1 MQPTDKEFSLKDT
14 AKILFHLKKAK
25 APTAKTVEVSL
36 SPQMALLRSWQ
47 SRRLAQTYEDLWD
60 TPRYSALCQFFLE
73 DIYAPKDF
81 SRRNQDGERLYR
93 FLRRFF
99 PPQALHAMTLTL
111 ELSALTEELDNA
123 LLDAL
128 VNQLDFT
135 DVLTETMYAKAYR
148 LCDNY
153 ADRQKQINLIVAVAR
168 RVSRFAKMP
177 FVSPSLRLARGP
189 ARQADLSELHGF
201 FERGLLA
208 LKNTPNIDP
217 FLQIVAEREQRILK
231 KLFAAE
237 PKPLTPF

>member
-14 AKILFHLKKAK
+14 ARILFHLKKAE
-25 APTAKTVEVSL
+25 ASTAKTPEASL

-47 SRRLAQTYEDLWD
+47 SRRLAQTYADLRD
-60 TPRYSALCQFFLE
+60 NPRYSALCQFFLE

-99 PPQALHAMTLTL
+99 SSQALHAMTLTL
-111 ELSALTEELDNA
+111 ELSVLTEELDSA
-123 LLDAL
+123 LLDVL

-135 DVLTETMYAKAYR
+135 NTLTEAMYAKAYR

-153 ADRQKQINLIVAVAR
+153 ADREKQIELIVAVAR
-168 RVSRFAKMP
+168 RVGRFAQMP
-177 FVSPSLRLARGP
+177 FVAPSLRLARGP
-189 ARQADLSELHGF
+189 ARQAGLSELHGF

-208 LKNTPNIDP
+208 LKKTPDIDP

-231 KLFAAE
+231 KIFAGE
-237 PKPLTPF
+237 QKPLTPF